1 MNRFTTTGRLTADPE
16 ILRTQNGE
24 AVARFRFAVS
34 RTYKRDNE
42 PEADFFS
49 CVCFGKTAERFEKL
63 TIQKGVKLLLEGEL
77 RNNDYTDRDGV
88 KKTGF
93 QYVINNFEFCE
104 SKGSGQKPQETA
116 KKPPNKDFEPLPDE
130 VSDEGLPFN

>member
-34 RTYKRDNE
+34 RTFKREND
-42 PEADFFS
+42 PDADFFS

-104 SKGSGQKPQETA
+104 SKGQTQTPPETA
-116 KKPPNKDFEPLPDE
+116 KKAQNKDFEPLPDD
-130 VSDEGLPFN
+130 VSDFGLPFN

>member
-16 ILRTQNGE
+16 TLRTQNGE

-34 RTYKRDNE
+34 RTYKRENE

-93 QYVINNFEFCE
+93 QYVVNNFEFCE
-104 SKGSGQKPQETA
+104 SKGTGGNEVPTFKPDANGFMNIPESLA
-116 KKPPNKDFEPLPDE
+116 EE
-130 VSDEGLPFN
+130 LPFA